1 MITIL
6 LDSSNT
12 NLTVGIAR
20 DNLLLDYISYEAWQ
34 RQSEYMIPELDK
46 LLKKYNV
53 ERNEIDDVIV
63 AKGPGSYTG
72 VRIAITIAKTIAT
85 ALNAKLYAISSLRV
99 QKDCKNPSICL
110 INARSGRSYIGVYE
124 DDKVLL
130 EDQIMKNEDV
140 LNYIKEHPEYSV
152 CGDTKY
158 LGIEGII
165 SNNIKE
171 MLELKPVL
179 ESINPLSLKPVYM
192 KEEYAKPIY

>member
-12 NLTVGIAR
+12 NLSVGIAR
-20 DNLLLDYISYEAWQ
+20 DNLLLEYISYEAWQ

-46 LLKKYNV
+46 LLSKYNV
-53 ERNEIDDVIV
+53 SRDEIKEVMV

-85 ALNAKLYAISSLRV
+85 ALDAKLYAVSSLRV
-99 QKDCKNPSICL
+99 QKACKNPSICL

-130 EDQIMKNEDV
+130 DDQIMKNEDV
-140 LNYIKEHPEYSV
+140 LNYIKEHPNYSV
-152 CGDTKY
+152 CGDVKY
-158 LGIEGII
+158 LGLEGVV
-165 SNNIKE
+165 SNNIQE
-171 MLELKPVL
+171 MLSLKNVL
-179 ESINPLSLKPVYM
+179 EIVNPLSLKPVYM

>member
-12 NLTVGIAR
+12 NLSVGIAR
-20 DNLLLDYISYEAWQ
+20 DNLLLEYISYEAWQ

-46 LLKKYNV
+46 LLSKYNV
-53 ERNEIDDVIV
+53 SRDEIKEVIV

-85 ALNAKLYAISSLRV
+85 ALDAKLYAVSSLRV
-99 QKDCKNPSICL
+99 QKACKNPSICL

-130 EDQIMKNEDV
+130 DDQIMKNEDV
-140 LNYIKEHPEYSV
+140 LNYIKEHPNYSV
-152 CGDTKY
+152 CGDVKY
-158 LGIEGII
+158 LDLDGVT
-165 SNNIKE
+165 SNNIQE
-171 MLELKPVL
+171 MLSLKKVL
-179 ESINPLSLKPVYM
+179 EPVNPLSLKPVYM

>member
-12 NLTVGIAR
+12 NLSVGIAR
-20 DNLLLDYISYEAWQ
+20 DNLLLEYISYEAWQ

-46 LLKKYNV
+46 LLSKYNV
-53 ERNEIDDVIV
+53 SRDEIKEVMV

-85 ALNAKLYAISSLRV
+85 ALDAKLYAVSSLRV
-99 QKDCKNPSICL
+99 QKACKNPSICL

-130 EDQIMKNEDV
+130 DDQIMKNEDV
-140 LNYIKEHPEYSV
+140 LNYIKEHPNYSV
-152 CGDTKY
+152 CGDVKY
-158 LGIEGII
+158 LGLEGVV
-165 SNNIKE
+165 SNNIQE
-171 MLELKPVL
+171 MLSLKNVL
-179 ESINPLSLKPVYM
+179 EHVNPLSLKPVYM

>member
-12 NLTVGIAR
+12 NLSVGIAI
-20 DNLLLDYISYEAWQ
+20 DNLLLEYISYEAWQ

-46 LLKKYNV
+46 LLSKYNV
-53 ERNEIDDVIV
+53 SRDEIKEVMV

-85 ALNAKLYAISSLRV
+85 ALDAKLYAVSSLRV
-99 QKDCKNPSICL
+99 QKDCKYPSICL

-130 EDQIMKNEDV
+130 DDQIMKNEDV
-140 LNYIKEHPEYSV
+140 LNYIKEHPNYSV
-152 CGDTKY
+152 CGDVKY
-158 LGIEGII
+158 LGLEGVI
-165 SNNIKE
+165 SNNIQE
-171 MLELKPVL
+171 MLSLKNVL
-179 ESINPLSLKPVYM
+179 EPVNPLSLKPVYM